1 LSGKVF
7 GLNYNAGA
15 AIVTRK
21 TLIFPLMMLLLL
33 ALVGCGG
40 IRYSQVAPEAKDFHP
55 KRIGMLPADVGTYE
69 EARGVIDQI
78 IAGVLID
85 TKWFTDV
92 VAADVISKQMQSSEE
107 LRKVFLDYIS
117 KLRAVSYSDPD
128 LSRKLGEMTKVD
140 AFLLVNVDYWNYTKE
155 NDDKVAKVVMGVKMI
170 DATSGKIMWIAGH
183 HEVEAYILMK
193 PALPDVA
200 KSLVKRMIK
209 EMPH

>member
-1 LSGKVF
+1 M
-7 GLNYNAGA
+7 
-15 AIVTRK
+15 TRK
-21 TLIFPLMMLLLL
+21 TFLLPVTMLLLL
-33 ALVGCGG
+33 ALFGCGG

-55 KRIGMLPADVGTYE
+55 KRIGVLSADVGTYE

-92 VAADVISKQMQSSEE
+92 VAADVINKQMQSSEE

-117 KLRAVSYSDPD
+117 KLRAVNYSDPD
-128 LSRKLGEMTKVD
+128 LSRKLGEMIKVD

-155 NDDKVAKVVMGVKMI
+155 NDDKVGKVVMGVKMI
-170 DATSGKIMWIAGH
+170 DAASGKIMWIAGH
-183 HEVEAYILMK
+183 HEVAAYILMK

>member
-1 LSGKVF
+1 
-7 GLNYNAGA
+7 
-15 AIVTRK
+15 
-21 TLIFPLMMLLLL
+21 MMLLLL
-33 ALVGCGG
+33 ALVGCAG

-55 KRIGMLPADVGTYE
+55 KRIGVLPADVGTYE

-92 VAADVISKQMQSSEE
+92 VAADVISKQMQSSDE

-117 KLRAVSYSDPD
+117 KLRAVNYSDPD
-128 LSRKLGEMTKVD
+128 LSRKLGEMVKVD

-155 NDDKVAKVVMGVKMI
+155 NDDKVAKVVMGVKLI
-170 DATSGKIMWIAGH
+170 DAASGKMIWNAGH
-183 HEVEAYILMK
+183 HEVAAYILMK

>member
-209 EMPH
+209 DMPH

>member
-1 LSGKVF
+1 
-7 GLNYNAGA
+7 
-15 AIVTRK
+15 
-21 TLIFPLMMLLLL
+21 MMLLLS

-40 IRYSQVAPEAKDFHP
+40 IRYSHVAPEAKDFHP
-55 KRIGMLPADVGTYE
+55 KRIGVLSADVGTYE

-92 VAADVISKQMQSSEE
+92 VAADAISRQMQYSEE

-128 LSRKLGEMTKVD
+128 LSRKFGEMIKVD

-155 NDDKVAKVVMGVKMI
+155 NDDKVAKVVMGVRMI
-170 DATSGKIMWIAGH
+170 DAASGKIMWNAGH

-200 KSLVKRMIK
+200 KSLVKRMTR

>member
-1 LSGKVF
+1 M
-7 GLNYNAGA
+7 
-15 AIVTRK
+15 TRK
-21 TLIFPLMMLLLL
+21 TFLLPVTMLLLL
-33 ALVGCGG
+33 VLFGCGG
-40 IRYSQVAPEAKDFHP
+40 IRYSHVAPEAKDFHP
-55 KRIGMLPADVGTYE
+55 KRIGVLSADVGTYE

-92 VAADVISKQMQSSEE
+92 VAADVINKQMQSSEE

-117 KLRAVSYSDPD
+117 KLRAVNYSDPD
-128 LSRKLGEMTKVD
+128 LSRKLGEMIKVD

-155 NDDKVAKVVMGVKMI
+155 NDDKVGKVVMGVKMI
-170 DATSGKIMWIAGH
+170 DAASGKIMWIAGH
-183 HEVEAYILMK
+183 HEVAAYILMK
-193 PALPDVA
+193 PALSDVA

>member
-1 LSGKVF
+1 M
-7 GLNYNAGA
+7 
-15 AIVTRK
+15 I
-21 TLIFPLMMLLLL
+21 LLLL
-33 ALVGCGG
+33 ALVGCAG
-40 IRYSQVAPEAKDFHP
+40 IRYSNVAPEAKDFHP
-55 KRIGMLPADVGTYE
+55 KRIGVLPADVGTYE

-78 IAGVLID
+78 IAGVLVD

-92 VAADVISKQMQSSEE
+92 VAADKMNNRIKSSEE
-107 LRKVFLDYIS
+107 LQKVFVDYIS
-117 KLRAVSYSDPD
+117 KLRAVSFSDPD

-170 DATSGKIMWIAGH
+170 DAASGKIMWNAGH
-183 HEVEAYILMK
+183 HEVEAYILIK

>member
-1 LSGKVF
+1 
-7 GLNYNAGA
+7 
-15 AIVTRK
+15 
-21 TLIFPLMMLLLL
+21 MLLLL
-33 ALVGCGG
+33 VLFGCGG

-55 KRIGMLPADVGTYE
+55 KRIGVLSADVGTYE

-92 VAADVISKQMQSSEE
+92 VAADVINKQMQSSEE

-117 KLRAVSYSDPD
+117 KLRAVNYSDPD
-128 LSRKLGEMTKVD
+128 LSRKLGEMIKVD

-155 NDDKVAKVVMGVKMI
+155 NDDKVGKVVMGVKMI
-170 DATSGKIMWIAGH
+170 DAASGKIMWIAGH
-183 HEVEAYILMK
+183 HEVAAYILMK
-193 PALPDVA
+193 PALSDVA